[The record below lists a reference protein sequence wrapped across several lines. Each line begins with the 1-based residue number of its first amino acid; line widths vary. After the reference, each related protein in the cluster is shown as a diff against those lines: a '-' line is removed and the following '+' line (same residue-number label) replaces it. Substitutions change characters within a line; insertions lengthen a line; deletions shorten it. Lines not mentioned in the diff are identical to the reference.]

1 MPIKFEIKD
10 QLAKLLATED
20 LVVEHKDVSTASF
33 NVDNRVLI
41 LPNWNKAS
49 NNVYDMLVGHEVG
62 HALYTPNEDISKY
75 SAPQS
80 YINVTEDARI
90 EKLIKRKFPGLSK
103 NFYKGYWEL
112 NEQDFFELEGVE
124 LEELALIDRIN
135 LYYKG
140 NTEVQFSDD
149 EKIFVEK
156 TGKTETFEEAC
167 NIAEEIHSYTRSLES
182 GKGEQEQ
189 ISEAEVDSDTED
201 GNVSG
206 GKGDEG
212 SGDSKNDPADLDT
225 PSYEHEDMT
234 DEELLDEL
242 NSDPVGGQ
250 SYRQVEE
257 GMTDRNFKENIE
269 TLVGQNTGR
278 ESTYLQVPSVKLE
291 SIVVSTE
298 EVWDYFDTKNKE
310 RVANAVEY
318 GYNGRYWDPHF
329 NLKDEYETFKKSA
342 KKEVNYLVKEF
353 ECRKSASA
361 YARSTTA
368 RTGVL
373 DTAKL
378 HTYKFNEDIFKKV
391 NIIPEGKNHGLVFIL
406 DWSGSMQH
414 VIKDTV
420 KQLLNLVWFC
430 RKVNIP
436 FDVYCFTN
444 EWYRNADDDRIPQIP
459 YGELLHQEMV
469 ENELV
474 VENYFNLLNVI
485 SSESSLVD
493 FENHCRNLYC
503 LANDTYN
510 HPRLCLS
517 GTPLDQTLVTLHTL
531 IPDFKKRTN
540 IEKLNVI
547 VLTDG
552 ESQSLSYNRVFS
564 KYNED
569 EEYVGQ
575 SGIHYDCVL
584 RDRKLGRTYIVSDN
598 YGRMTRPLLQ
608 NLSDKFSDVNFIGIR
623 LLNGSEARRFIG
635 HSAGYSYDETD
646 KLMKKWKKEKS
657 IALDNTGY
665 KKYFGMSSSAI
676 ANDGEFE
683 VDEDATKAQIKR
695 AFVKSRGAKK
705 LNKKILSQFMELIA

>member
-1 MPIKFEIKD
+1 MPVKFEIKD

-33 NVDNRVLI
+33 NVDSRILI

-75 SAPQS
+75 NAPQS

-103 NFYKGYWEL
+103 YFYKGYWEL

-124 LEELALIDRIN
+124 LDELALIDRIN

-140 NTEVQFSDD
+140 NTDVEFSDD
-149 EKIFVEK
+149 EKIFLEK

-182 GKGEQEQ
+182 TEGGE
-189 ISEAEVDSDTED
+189 EVSASVE
-201 GNVSG
+201 VESQ
-206 GKGDEG
+206 DEG
-212 SGDSKNDPADLDT
+212 GTESGEGDDEGAGDGRPDLGEDDT
-225 PSYEHEDMT
+225 NYDDMT
-234 DEELLDEL
+234 DEELVDQLD
-242 NSDPVGGQ
+242 NNPVGGDSH
-250 SYRQVEE
+250 SYEE
-257 GMTDRNFKENIE
+257 GITDKSFKENIE
-269 TLVGQNTGR
+269 TLVGQSTGR
-278 ESTYLQVPSVKLE
+278 ESTYLEIPSPNLE
-291 SIVVSTE
+291 SIVVSTK
-298 EVWDYFDTKNKE
+298 EVWGYFDKKNNE
-310 RVANAVEY
+310 RIANALEY
-318 GYNGRYWDPHF
+318 GYNGSYWDPHTTI
-329 NLKDEYETFKKSA
+329 KDEYDSFKKSA

-353 ECRKSASA
+353 ECRKSATA
-361 YARSTTA
+361 YARSTTS

-378 HTYKFNEDIFKKV
+378 HTYKFNEDIFKKINV
-391 NIIPEGKNHGLVFIL
+391 IPEGKNHGLIFIL
-406 DWSGSMQH
+406 DWSGSMHH

-436 FDVYCFTN
+436 FDVYAFTN
-444 EWYRNADDDRIPQIP
+444 EWYRNADDDRIPQVP
-459 YGELLHQEMV
+459 YGELLHQEAV

-474 VENYFNLLNVI
+474 LANYFNLLNVL

-493 FENHCRNLYC
+493 FENHCKNLYC
-503 LANDTYN
+503 LATDSYTY
-510 HPRLCLS
+510 PRLHLS
-517 GTPLDQTLVTLHTL
+517 GTPLDETLVTLHAL
-531 IPDFKKRTN
+531 IPDFKKKN
-540 IEKLNVI
+540 GVEKLNVI

-552 ESQSLSYNRVFS
+552 ESQSMAYNKIYS

-569 EEYVGQ
+569 EEYMSQ
-575 SGIHYDCVL
+575 SGIHYDCIL
-584 RDRKLGRTYIVSDN
+584 RDRKLGRTYIIDDS
-598 YGRMTRPLLQ
+598 YGRMTKPLLT

-623 LLNGSEARRFIG
+623 LLSGSDARRFIG
-635 HSAGYSYDETD
+635 SSIGYSYDETD

-665 KKYFGMSSSAI
+665 KKYLGMSSSAI

-683 VDEDATKAQIKR
+683 VENDATKAQIKR

>member
-1 MPIKFEIKD
+1 MPVKFEIKD

-33 NVDNRVLI
+33 NVDSRVLI

-103 NFYKGYWEL
+103 NFFKGYWEL

-124 LEELALIDRIN
+124 LNELALIDRIN
-135 LYYKG
+135 LYYKN
-140 NTEVQFSDD
+140 NTDVEFSED
-149 EKIFVEK
+149 EKIFLEK
-156 TGKTETFEEAC
+156 TGRTETFEEAC
-167 NIAEEIHSYTRSLES
+167 RIAEEIHSYTRSLES

-189 ISEAEVDSDTED
+189 VSEIEVESEMEED
-201 GNVSG
+201 
-206 GKGDEG
+206 DDI
-212 SGDSKNDPADLDT
+212 SGDQGEGEEGDGRPDMGEDNTQYD
-225 PSYEHEDMT
+225 DMT

-242 NSDPVGGQ
+242 NSNPVGGQ
-250 SYRQVEE
+250 SYKQIEE

-269 TLVGQNTGR
+269 TLVGQSTGR
-278 ESTYLQVPSVKLE
+278 ESTYLQIPSVNLE
-291 SIVVSTE
+291 SIVVSTK

-318 GYNGRYWDPHF
+318 GYNGRYWNPHF

-361 YARSTTA
+361 YARSTTS

-373 DTAKL
+373 DTTKL

-391 NIIPEGKNHGLVFIL
+391 NVIPEGKNHGLVFIL
-406 DWSGSMQH
+406 DWSGSMHH

-430 RKVNIP
+430 KKVNIP

-459 YGELLHQEMV
+459 YGELLHQEVV
-469 ENELV
+469 ENEIV

-485 SSESSLVD
+485 SSESSLVE

-503 LANDTYN
+503 LACDQYT

-517 GTPLDQTLVTLHTL
+517 GTPLDQTLITLHNL
-531 IPDFKKRTN
+531 IPDFKKRTK
-540 IEKLNVI
+540 IEKLNVK

-552 ESQSLSYNRVFS
+552 ESQSVSYNKMYDR
-564 KYNED
+564 YGD
-569 EEYVGQ
+569 EESRMGQ
-575 SGIHYDCVL
+575 SRIHYDCIL
-584 RDRKLGRTYIVSDN
+584 RDRKLGRTYIIDDS
-598 YGRMTRPLLQ
+598 YGRMTKPLLQ
-608 NLSDKFSDVNFIGIR
+608 NLSDKFTDVNFIGIR
-623 LLNGSEARRFIG
+623 LLSGSDARRFIG
-635 HSAGYSYDETD
+635 NSAGYSYDETD

-665 KKYFGMSSSAI
+665 KKYLGMSSSAI

>member
-1 MPIKFEIKD
+1 MPVKFEIKD

-33 NVDNRVLI
+33 NVDSRVLI

-103 NFYKGYWEL
+103 NFFKGYWEL

-124 LEELALIDRIN
+124 LNELALIDRIN
-135 LYYKG
+135 LYYKN
-140 NTEVQFSDD
+140 NTDVEFSED
-149 EKIFVEK
+149 EKIFLEK
-156 TGKTETFEEAC
+156 TGRTETFEEAC
-167 NIAEEIHSYTRSLES
+167 RIAEEIHSYTRSLES

-189 ISEAEVDSDTED
+189 VSEIEVESEMEED
-201 GNVSG
+201 
-206 GKGDEG
+206 DDI
-212 SGDSKNDPADLDT
+212 SGDQGEGEEGDGRPDMGEDNTQYD
-225 PSYEHEDMT
+225 DMT

-242 NSDPVGGQ
+242 NSNPVGGQ
-250 SYRQVEE
+250 SYKQIEE

-269 TLVGQNTGR
+269 TLVGQSTGR
-278 ESTYLQVPSVKLE
+278 ESTYLQIPSVKLE
-291 SIVVSTE
+291 SVIVSTK

-329 NLKDEYETFKKSA
+329 NIKDEYESFKKSA

-361 YARSTTA
+361 YARSTTS

-391 NIIPEGKNHGLVFIL
+391 NVIPEGKNHGLVFIL
-406 DWSGSMQH
+406 DWSGSMHH

-430 RKVNIP
+430 KKVNIP

-459 YGELLHQEMV
+459 YDELLHQEVV

-485 SSESSLVD
+485 SSESSLVE

-503 LANDTYN
+503 LACDQYT

-517 GTPLDQTLVTLHTL
+517 GTPLDQTLITLHNL

-552 ESQSLSYNRVFS
+552 ESQSVSYNKLYDR
-564 KYNED
+564 YDD
-569 EEYVGQ
+569 EESRMGQ
-575 SGIHYDCVL
+575 SGIHYDCIL
-584 RDRKLGRTYIVSDN
+584 RDRKLGRTYIIDDG
-598 YGRMTRPLLQ
+598 YGRMTKPLLQ

-623 LLNGSEARRFIG
+623 LLSSSDARRFIG
-635 HSAGYSYDETD
+635 NSAGYSYDETD

-665 KKYFGMSSSAI
+665 KKYLGMSSSAI

-683 VDEDATKAQIKR
+683 VEEDATKAQIKR

>member
-1 MPIKFEIKD
+1 MPVKFEIKD

-33 NVDNRVLI
+33 NVDSRVLI

-103 NFYKGYWEL
+103 NFFKGYWEL

-124 LEELALIDRIN
+124 LNELALIDRIN
-135 LYYKG
+135 LYYKN
-140 NTEVQFSDD
+140 NTDVEFSED
-149 EKIFVEK
+149 EKIFLEK
-156 TGKTETFEEAC
+156 TGRTETFEEAC
-167 NIAEEIHSYTRSLES
+167 HIAEEIHSYTRSLES

-189 ISEAEVDSDTED
+189 VSEIEVESEMEED
-201 GNVSG
+201 
-206 GKGDEG
+206 DDI
-212 SGDSKNDPADLDT
+212 SGDQGEGEEGDGRPDMGEDNTQYD
-225 PSYEHEDMT
+225 DMT
-234 DEELLDEL
+234 DEELLEQL
-242 NSDPVGGQ
+242 NDNPVGGQ
-250 SYRQVEE
+250 SYKQIEE

-269 TLVGQNTGR
+269 TLVGQSTGR
-278 ESTYLQVPSVKLE
+278 ESTYLQIPSVNLE
-291 SIVVSTE
+291 SIVVSTK

-318 GYNGRYWDPHF
+318 GYNGRYWNPHF

-361 YARSTTA
+361 YARSTTS

-373 DTAKL
+373 DTTKL

-391 NIIPEGKNHGLVFIL
+391 NVIPEGKNHGLVFIL
-406 DWSGSMQH
+406 DWSGSMHH

-430 RKVNIP
+430 KKVNIP

-459 YGELLHQEMV
+459 YDELLHQEVV

-485 SSESSLVD
+485 SSESSLVE
-493 FENHCRNLYC
+493 FENHCMNLYC
-503 LANDTYN
+503 LACDQYT

-517 GTPLDQTLVTLHTL
+517 GTPLDQTLITLHNL
-531 IPDFKKRTN
+531 IPDFKKRTK

-552 ESQSLSYNRVFS
+552 ESQSVSYNKMYDR
-564 KYNED
+564 YGD
-569 EEYVGQ
+569 EESRMGQ
-575 SGIHYDCVL
+575 SRIHYDCIL
-584 RDRKLGRTYIVSDN
+584 RDRKLGRTYIIDDS
-598 YGRMTRPLLQ
+598 YGRMTKPLLQ

-623 LLNGSEARRFIG
+623 LLSGSDARRFIG
-635 HSAGYSYDETD
+635 NSAGYSYDETD

-665 KKYFGMSSSAI
+665 KKYLGMSSSAI

-683 VDEDATKAQIKR
+683 VEEDATKAQIKR

>member
-1 MPIKFEIKD
+1 MPVKFEIKD

-33 NVDNRVLI
+33 NVDSRVLI

-103 NFYKGYWEL
+103 NFFKGYWEL

-124 LEELALIDRIN
+124 LNELALIDRIN
-135 LYYKG
+135 LYYKN
-140 NTEVQFSDD
+140 NTDVEFSED
-149 EKIFVEK
+149 EKIFLEK
-156 TGKTETFEEAC
+156 TGRTETFEEAC
-167 NIAEEIHSYTRSLES
+167 RIAEEIHSYTRSLES

-189 ISEAEVDSDTED
+189 VSEIEVESEMEED
-201 GNVSG
+201 
-206 GKGDEG
+206 DDI
-212 SGDSKNDPADLDT
+212 SGDQGEGEEGDGRPDMGEDNTQYD
-225 PSYEHEDMT
+225 DMT

-242 NSDPVGGQ
+242 NSNPVGGQ
-250 SYRQVEE
+250 SYKQIEE

-269 TLVGQNTGR
+269 TLVGQSTGR
-278 ESTYLQVPSVKLE
+278 ESTYLQIPSVKLE
-291 SIVVSTE
+291 SIVVSTK

-318 GYNGRYWDPHF
+318 GYNGRYWNPHF

-373 DTAKL
+373 DTTKL

-391 NIIPEGKNHGLVFIL
+391 NVIPEGKNHGLVFIL
-406 DWSGSMQH
+406 DWSGSMHH

-430 RKVNIP
+430 KKVNIP

-459 YGELLHQEMV
+459 YDELLHQEVV

-485 SSESSLVD
+485 SSESSLVE
-493 FENHCRNLYC
+493 FENHCMNLYC
-503 LANDTYN
+503 LACDQYT

-517 GTPLDQTLVTLHTL
+517 GTPLDQTLITLHTL

-552 ESQSLSYNRVFS
+552 ESQTISYNKLYDR
-564 KYNED
+564 YDD
-569 EEYVGQ
+569 EESRMGQ
-575 SGIHYDCVL
+575 SGIHYDCIL
-584 RDRKLGRTYIVSDN
+584 RDRKLGRTYIIDDG
-598 YGRMTRPLLQ
+598 YGRMTKPLLQ

-623 LLNGSEARRFIG
+623 LLSSSDARRFIG
-635 HSAGYSYDETD
+635 NSAGYSYDETD

-665 KKYFGMSSSAI
+665 KKYLGMSSSAI

-683 VDEDATKAQIKR
+683 VEEDATKAQIKR

>member
-1 MPIKFEIKD
+1 MPVKFEIKD

-33 NVDNRVLI
+33 NVDSRVLI

-103 NFYKGYWEL
+103 NFFKGYWEL
-112 NEQDFFELEGVE
+112 NAQDFFELEGVE
-124 LEELALIDRIN
+124 LNELALIDRIN
-135 LYYKG
+135 LYYKN
-140 NTEVQFSDD
+140 NTDVEFSED
-149 EKIFVEK
+149 EKIFLEK
-156 TGKTETFEEAC
+156 TGRTETFEEAC
-167 NIAEEIHSYTRSLES
+167 RIAEEIHSYTRSLES

-189 ISEAEVDSDTED
+189 VSEIEVESEMEED
-201 GNVSG
+201 
-206 GKGDEG
+206 DDI
-212 SGDSKNDPADLDT
+212 SGDQGEGEEGDGRPDMGEDNTQYD
-225 PSYEHEDMT
+225 DMT

-242 NSDPVGGQ
+242 NSNPVGGQ
-250 SYRQVEE
+250 SYKQIEE
-257 GMTDRNFKENIE
+257 GMTDSNFKENIE
-269 TLVGQNTGR
+269 TLVGQSTGR
-278 ESTYLQVPSVKLE
+278 ESTYLQIPSVKLE
-291 SIVVSTE
+291 SIVVSTK
-298 EVWDYFDTKNKE
+298 EVWDFFYTKNKE

-329 NLKDEYETFKKSA
+329 DIKDEYESFKKSA

-373 DTAKL
+373 DTTKL

-391 NIIPEGKNHGLVFIL
+391 NVIPEGKNHGLVFIL
-406 DWSGSMQH
+406 DWSGSMHH
-414 VIKDTV
+414 VLKDTV

-459 YGELLHQEMV
+459 YDELLHQEVV

-485 SSESSLVD
+485 SSESSLVE

-503 LANDTYN
+503 LACDQYT

-517 GTPLDQTLVTLHTL
+517 GTPLDQTLITLHNL

-552 ESQSLSYNRVFS
+552 ESQSVSYN
-564 KYNED
+564 
-569 EEYVGQ
+569 
-575 SGIHYDCVL
+575 
-584 RDRKLGRTYIVSDN
+584 
-598 YGRMTRPLLQ
+598 
-608 NLSDKFSDVNFIGIR
+608 
-623 LLNGSEARRFIG
+623 
-635 HSAGYSYDETD
+635 
-646 KLMKKWKKEKS
+646 
-657 IALDNTGY
+657 
-665 KKYFGMSSSAI
+665 
-676 ANDGEFE
+676 
-683 VDEDATKAQIKR
+683 
-695 AFVKSRGAKK
+695 
-705 LNKKILSQFMELIA
+705 

>member
-1 MPIKFEIKD
+1 MPVKFEIKD

-33 NVDNRVLI
+33 NVDSRVLI

-103 NFYKGYWEL
+103 NFFKGYWEL

-124 LEELALIDRIN
+124 LNELALIDRIN
-135 LYYKG
+135 LYYKN
-140 NTEVQFSDD
+140 NTDVEFSED
-149 EKIFVEK
+149 EKIFLEK
-156 TGKTETFEEAC
+156 TGRTETFEEAC
-167 NIAEEIHSYTRSLES
+167 RIAEEIHSYTRSLES

-189 ISEAEVDSDTED
+189 VSEIEVESEMEED
-201 GNVSG
+201 
-206 GKGDEG
+206 DDI
-212 SGDSKNDPADLDT
+212 SGDQGEGEEGDGRPDMGEDNTQYD
-225 PSYEHEDMT
+225 DMT

-250 SYRQVEE
+250 SYKQIEE

-269 TLVGQNTGR
+269 TLVGQSTGR
-278 ESTYLQVPSVKLE
+278 ESTYLQIPSVKLE
-291 SIVVSTE
+291 SIVVSTK

-329 NLKDEYETFKKSA
+329 DIKDEYESFKKSA

-391 NIIPEGKNHGLVFIL
+391 NVIPEGKNHGLVFIL
-406 DWSGSMQH
+406 DWSGSMHH

-430 RKVNIP
+430 KKVNIP

-459 YGELLHQEMV
+459 YDELLHQEVV

-485 SSESSLVD
+485 SSESSLVE

-503 LANDTYN
+503 LACDQYT

-517 GTPLDQTLVTLHTL
+517 GTPLDQTLITLHNL

-552 ESQSLSYNRVFS
+552 ESQSVSYNKMYDR
-564 KYNED
+564 YGD
-569 EEYVGQ
+569 EESRMGQ
-575 SGIHYDCVL
+575 SRIHYDCIL
-584 RDRKLGRTYIVSDN
+584 RDRKLGRTYIIDDS
-598 YGRMTRPLLQ
+598 YGRMTKPLLQ

-623 LLNGSEARRFIG
+623 LLSSSDARRFIG
-635 HSAGYSYDETD
+635 NSAGYSYDETD

-665 KKYFGMSSSAI
+665 KKYLGMSSSAI

-683 VDEDATKAQIKR
+683 VEEDATKAQIKR

>member
-1 MPIKFEIKD
+1 MPVKFEIKD

-33 NVDNRVLI
+33 NVDSRVLI

-103 NFYKGYWEL
+103 NFFKGYWEL

-124 LEELALIDRIN
+124 LNELALIDRIN
-135 LYYKG
+135 LYYKN
-140 NTEVQFSDD
+140 NTDVEFSED
-149 EKIFVEK
+149 EKIFLEK
-156 TGKTETFEEAC
+156 TGRTETFEEAC
-167 NIAEEIHSYTRSLES
+167 HIAEEIHSYTRSLES

-189 ISEAEVDSDTED
+189 VSEIEVESEMEED
-201 GNVSG
+201 
-206 GKGDEG
+206 DDI
-212 SGDSKNDPADLDT
+212 SGDQGEGEEGDGRPDMGEDNTQYD
-225 PSYEHEDMT
+225 DMT

-242 NSDPVGGQ
+242 NSNPVGGQ
-250 SYRQVEE
+250 SYKQIEE

-269 TLVGQNTGR
+269 TLVGQSTGR
-278 ESTYLQVPSVKLE
+278 ESTYLQIPSVKLE
-291 SIVVSTE
+291 SIVVSTK

-391 NIIPEGKNHGLVFIL
+391 NVIPEGKNHGLVFIL
-406 DWSGSMQH
+406 DWSGSMHH

-430 RKVNIP
+430 KKVNIP

-459 YGELLHQEMV
+459 YDELLHQEVV

-485 SSESSLVD
+485 SSESSLVE

-503 LANDTYN
+503 LACDQYT

-517 GTPLDQTLVTLHTL
+517 GTPLDQTLITLHNL

-552 ESQSLSYNRVFS
+552 ESQSVSYNKMYDR
-564 KYNED
+564 YGD
-569 EEYVGQ
+569 EESRMGQ
-575 SGIHYDCVL
+575 SRIHYDCIL
-584 RDRKLGRTYIVSDN
+584 RDRKLGRTYIIDDS
-598 YGRMTRPLLQ
+598 YGRMTKPLLQ

-623 LLNGSEARRFIG
+623 LLSSSDARRFIG
-635 HSAGYSYDETD
+635 NSAGYSYDETD

-665 KKYFGMSSSAI
+665 KKYLGMSSSAI

-683 VDEDATKAQIKR
+683 VEEDATKAQIKR

>member
-1 MPIKFEIKD
+1 MPVKFEIKD

-33 NVDNRVLI
+33 NVDSRVLI

-103 NFYKGYWEL
+103 NFFKGYWEL

-124 LEELALIDRIN
+124 LNELALIDRIN
-135 LYYKG
+135 LYYKN
-140 NTEVQFSDD
+140 NTDVEFSED
-149 EKIFVEK
+149 EKIFLEK
-156 TGKTETFEEAC
+156 TGRTETFEEAC
-167 NIAEEIHSYTRSLES
+167 RIAEEIHSYTRSLES

-189 ISEAEVDSDTED
+189 VSEIEVESEMEED
-201 GNVSG
+201 
-206 GKGDEG
+206 DDI
-212 SGDSKNDPADLDT
+212 SGDQGEGEEGDGRPDMGEDNTQYD
-225 PSYEHEDMT
+225 DMT

-242 NSDPVGGQ
+242 NSNPVGGQ
-250 SYRQVEE
+250 SYKQIEE

-269 TLVGQNTGR
+269 TLVGQSTGR
-278 ESTYLQVPSVKLE
+278 ESTYLQIPSVKLE
-291 SIVVSTE
+291 SIVVSTK

-329 NLKDEYETFKKSA
+329 DIKDEYESFKKSA

-391 NIIPEGKNHGLVFIL
+391 NVIPEGKNHGLVFIL
-406 DWSGSMQH
+406 DWSGSMHH

-430 RKVNIP
+430 KKVNIP

-459 YGELLHQEMV
+459 YDELLHQEVV

-485 SSESSLVD
+485 SSESSLVE

-503 LANDTYN
+503 LACDQYT

-517 GTPLDQTLVTLHTL
+517 GTPLDQTLITLHNL

-552 ESQSLSYNRVFS
+552 ESQSVSYNKMYDR
-564 KYNED
+564 YGD
-569 EEYVGQ
+569 EESRMGQ
-575 SGIHYDCVL
+575 SRIHYDCIL
-584 RDRKLGRTYIVSDN
+584 RDRKLGRTYIIDDS
-598 YGRMTRPLLQ
+598 YGRMTKPLLQ

-623 LLNGSEARRFIG
+623 LLSSSDARRFIG
-635 HSAGYSYDETD
+635 NSAGYSYDETD

-665 KKYFGMSSSAI
+665 KKYLGMSSSAI

-683 VDEDATKAQIKR
+683 VEEDATKAQIKR

>member
-1 MPIKFEIKD
+1 MPVKFEIKD

-33 NVDNRVLI
+33 NVDSRVLI

-103 NFYKGYWEL
+103 NFFKGYWEL

-124 LEELALIDRIN
+124 LNELALIDRIN
-135 LYYKG
+135 LYYKN
-140 NTEVQFSDD
+140 NTDVEFSED
-149 EKIFVEK
+149 EKIFLEK
-156 TGKTETFEEAC
+156 TGRTETFEEAC
-167 NIAEEIHSYTRSLES
+167 RIAEEIHSYTRSLES

-189 ISEAEVDSDTED
+189 VSEIEVESEMEED
-201 GNVSG
+201 
-206 GKGDEG
+206 DDI
-212 SGDSKNDPADLDT
+212 SGDQGEGEEGDGRPDMGEDNTEYD
-225 PSYEHEDMT
+225 DMT

-250 SYRQVEE
+250 SYKQIEE

-269 TLVGQNTGR
+269 TLVGQSTGR
-278 ESTYLQVPSVKLE
+278 ESTYLQIPSVKLE
-291 SIVVSTE
+291 SIVVSTK

-391 NIIPEGKNHGLVFIL
+391 NVIPEGKNHGLVFIL
-406 DWSGSMQH
+406 DWSGSMHH

-430 RKVNIP
+430 KKVNIP

-459 YGELLHQEMV
+459 YDELLHQEVV

-485 SSESSLVD
+485 SSESSLVE
-493 FENHCRNLYC
+493 FENHCMNLYC
-503 LANDTYN
+503 LACDQYT

-517 GTPLDQTLVTLHTL
+517 GTPLDQTLITLHTL

-552 ESQSLSYNRVFS
+552 ESQTISYNKLYDR
-564 KYNED
+564 YDD
-569 EEYVGQ
+569 EESRMGQ
-575 SGIHYDCVL
+575 SGIHYDCIL
-584 RDRKLGRTYIVSDN
+584 RDRKLGRTYIIDDG
-598 YGRMTRPLLQ
+598 YGRMTKPLLQ

-623 LLNGSEARRFIG
+623 LLSSSDARRFIG
-635 HSAGYSYDETD
+635 NSAGYSYDETD

-665 KKYFGMSSSAI
+665 KKYLGMSSSAI

-683 VDEDATKAQIKR
+683 VEEDATKAQIKR

>member
-1 MPIKFEIKD
+1 MPVKFEIKD

-33 NVDNRVLI
+33 NVDSRVLI

-103 NFYKGYWEL
+103 NFFKGYWEL

-124 LEELALIDRIN
+124 LNELALIDRIN

-140 NTEVQFSDD
+140 NTDVEFSED
-149 EKIFVEK
+149 EKIFLEK
-156 TGKTETFEEAC
+156 TGRTETFEEAC
-167 NIAEEIHSYTRSLES
+167 RIAEEIHSYTRSLES

-189 ISEAEVDSDTED
+189 VSEIEVESEMEED
-201 GNVSG
+201 
-206 GKGDEG
+206 DDI
-212 SGDSKNDPADLDT
+212 SGDQGEGEEGDGRPDMGEDNTQYD
-225 PSYEHEDMT
+225 DMT

-242 NSDPVGGQ
+242 NSNPVGGQ
-250 SYRQVEE
+250 SYKQIEE

-269 TLVGQNTGR
+269 TLVGQSTGR
-278 ESTYLQVPSVKLE
+278 ESTYLQIPSVNLE
-291 SIVVSTE
+291 SIVVSTK

-329 NLKDEYETFKKSA
+329 NIKDEYDSFKKSA

-361 YARSTTA
+361 YARSTTS

-373 DTAKL
+373 DTTKL

-391 NIIPEGKNHGLVFIL
+391 NVIPEGKNHGLVFIL
-406 DWSGSMQH
+406 DWSGSMHH

-430 RKVNIP
+430 KKVNIP

-459 YGELLHQEMV
+459 YGELLHQEVV
-469 ENELV
+469 ENEIV

-485 SSESSLVD
+485 SSESSLVE

-503 LANDTYN
+503 LACDQYT

-517 GTPLDQTLVTLHTL
+517 GTPLDQTLITLHNL

-552 ESQSLSYNRVFS
+552 ESQTISYNKLYDR
-564 KYNED
+564 YDD
-569 EEYVGQ
+569 EESRMGQ
-575 SGIHYDCVL
+575 SGIHYDCIL
-584 RDRKLGRTYIVSDN
+584 RDRKLGRTYIIDDG
-598 YGRMTRPLLQ
+598 YGRMTKPLLQ

-623 LLNGSEARRFIG
+623 LLSSSDARRFIG
-635 HSAGYSYDETD
+635 NSAGYSYDETD

-665 KKYFGMSSSAI
+665 KKYLGMSSSAI

>member
-1 MPIKFEIKD
+1 MPVKFEIKD

-33 NVDNRVLI
+33 NVDSRVLI

-103 NFYKGYWEL
+103 NFFKGYWEL

-124 LEELALIDRIN
+124 LNELALIDRIN
-135 LYYKG
+135 LYYKN
-140 NTEVQFSDD
+140 NTDVEFSED
-149 EKIFVEK
+149 EKIFLEK
-156 TGKTETFEEAC
+156 TGRTETFEEAC
-167 NIAEEIHSYTRSLES
+167 HIAEEIHSYTRSLES

-189 ISEAEVDSDTED
+189 VSEIEVESEMEED
-201 GNVSG
+201 
-206 GKGDEG
+206 DDI
-212 SGDSKNDPADLDT
+212 SGDQGEGEEGDGRPDMGEDNTQYD
-225 PSYEHEDMT
+225 DMT

-242 NSDPVGGQ
+242 NSNPVGGQ
-250 SYRQVEE
+250 SYKQIEE

-269 TLVGQNTGR
+269 TLVGQSTGR
-278 ESTYLQVPSVKLE
+278 ESTYLQIPSVKLE
-291 SIVVSTE
+291 SIVVSTK

-329 NLKDEYETFKKSA
+329 DIKDEYESFKKSA

-391 NIIPEGKNHGLVFIL
+391 NVIPEGKNHGLVFIL
-406 DWSGSMQH
+406 DWSGSMHH
-414 VIKDTV
+414 VLKDTV

-459 YGELLHQEMV
+459 YGELLHQEVV
-469 ENELV
+469 ENEIV

-485 SSESSLVD
+485 SSESSLVE

-503 LANDTYN
+503 LACDQYT

-517 GTPLDQTLVTLHTL
+517 GTPLDQTLITLHNL
-531 IPDFKKRTN
+531 IPDFKKRTK

-552 ESQSLSYNRVFS
+552 ESQSVSYNKMYDR
-564 KYNED
+564 YGD
-569 EEYVGQ
+569 EESRMGQ
-575 SGIHYDCVL
+575 SRIHYDCIL
-584 RDRKLGRTYIVSDN
+584 RDRKLGRTYIIDDS
-598 YGRMTRPLLQ
+598 YGRMTKPLLQ

-623 LLNGSEARRFIG
+623 LLSSSDARRFIG
-635 HSAGYSYDETD
+635 NSAGYSYDETD

-665 KKYFGMSSSAI
+665 KKYLGMSSSAI

-683 VDEDATKAQIKR
+683 VEEDATKAQIKR

>member
-1 MPIKFEIKD
+1 MPVKFEIKD

-33 NVDNRVLI
+33 NVDSRVLI

-103 NFYKGYWEL
+103 NFFKGYWEL

-124 LEELALIDRIN
+124 LNELALIDRIN

-140 NTEVQFSDD
+140 NTDVEFSED
-149 EKIFVEK
+149 EKIFLEK
-156 TGKTETFEEAC
+156 TGRTETFEEAC
-167 NIAEEIHSYTRSLES
+167 HIAEEIHSYTRSLES

-189 ISEAEVDSDTED
+189 VSEIEVESEMEED
-201 GNVSG
+201 
-206 GKGDEG
+206 DDI
-212 SGDSKNDPADLDT
+212 SGDQGEGEEGDGRPDMGEDNTQYD
-225 PSYEHEDMT
+225 DMT

-242 NSDPVGGQ
+242 NSNPVGGQ
-250 SYRQVEE
+250 SYKQIEE

-269 TLVGQNTGR
+269 TLVGQSTGR
-278 ESTYLQVPSVKLE
+278 ESTYLQIPSVKLE
-291 SIVVSTE
+291 SIVVSTK

-329 NLKDEYETFKKSA
+329 DIKDEYESFKKSA

-391 NIIPEGKNHGLVFIL
+391 NVIPEGKNHGLVFIL
-406 DWSGSMQH
+406 DWSGSMHH
-414 VIKDTV
+414 VLKDTV

-459 YGELLHQEMV
+459 YDELLHQEVV

-485 SSESSLVD
+485 SSESSLTE
-493 FENHCRNLYC
+493 FENHCMNLYC
-503 LANDTYN
+503 LACDQYT

-517 GTPLDQTLVTLHTL
+517 GTPLDQTLITLHNL

-552 ESQSLSYNRVFS
+552 ESQTMSYNKLYDR
-564 KYNED
+564 YDD
-569 EEYVGQ
+569 EESRMGQ
-575 SGIHYDCVL
+575 SGIHYDCIL
-584 RDRKLGRTYIVSDN
+584 RDRKLGRTYIIDDG
-598 YGRMTRPLLQ
+598 YGRMTKPLLQ

-623 LLNGSEARRFIG
+623 LLSGSDARRFIG
-635 HSAGYSYDETD
+635 NSAGYSYDETD

-665 KKYFGMSSSAI
+665 KKYLGMSSSAI

-683 VDEDATKAQIKR
+683 VEEDATKAQIKR

>member
-1 MPIKFEIKD
+1 MPVKFEIKD

-33 NVDNRVLI
+33 NVDSRVLI

-103 NFYKGYWEL
+103 NFFKGYWEL

-140 NTEVQFSDD
+140 NTDVEFSED
-149 EKIFVEK
+149 EKIFLEK
-156 TGKTETFEEAC
+156 TGRTETFEEAC
-167 NIAEEIHSYTRSLES
+167 HIAEEIHSYTRSLES

-189 ISEAEVDSDTED
+189 VSEIEVESEMEED
-201 GNVSG
+201 DNI
-206 GKGDEG
+206 
-212 SGDSKNDPADLDT
+212 SGDQGEGEEGDGRPDMGEDNTQYD
-225 PSYEHEDMT
+225 DMT

-250 SYRQVEE
+250 SYKQIEE

-269 TLVGQNTGR
+269 TLVGQSTGR
-278 ESTYLQVPSVKLE
+278 ESTYLQIPSVKLE
-291 SIVVSTE
+291 SVIVSTK

-406 DWSGSMQH
+406 D
-414 VIKDTV
+414 
-420 KQLLNLVWFC
+420 
-430 RKVNIP
+430 
-436 FDVYCFTN
+436 
-444 EWYRNADDDRIPQIP
+444 
-459 YGELLHQEMV
+459 
-469 ENELV
+469 
-474 VENYFNLLNVI
+474 
-485 SSESSLVD
+485 
-493 FENHCRNLYC
+493 
-503 LANDTYN
+503 
-510 HPRLCLS
+510 
-517 GTPLDQTLVTLHTL
+517 
-531 IPDFKKRTN
+531 
-540 IEKLNVI
+540 
-547 VLTDG
+547 
-552 ESQSLSYNRVFS
+552 
-564 KYNED
+564 
-569 EEYVGQ
+569 
-575 SGIHYDCVL
+575 
-584 RDRKLGRTYIVSDN
+584 
-598 YGRMTRPLLQ
+598 
-608 NLSDKFSDVNFIGIR
+608 
-623 LLNGSEARRFIG
+623 
-635 HSAGYSYDETD
+635 
-646 KLMKKWKKEKS
+646 
-657 IALDNTGY
+657 
-665 KKYFGMSSSAI
+665 
-676 ANDGEFE
+676 
-683 VDEDATKAQIKR
+683 
-695 AFVKSRGAKK
+695 
-705 LNKKILSQFMELIA
+705 

>member
-1 MPIKFEIKD
+1 MPVKFEIKD

-33 NVDNRVLI
+33 NVDSRVLI

-103 NFYKGYWEL
+103 NFFKGYWEL

-124 LEELALIDRIN
+124 LNELALIDRIN
-135 LYYKG
+135 LYYKN
-140 NTEVQFSDD
+140 NTDVEFSED
-149 EKIFVEK
+149 EKIFLEK
-156 TGKTETFEEAC
+156 TGRTETFEEAC
-167 NIAEEIHSYTRSLES
+167 RIAEEIHSYTRSLES

-189 ISEAEVDSDTED
+189 VSEIEVESEMEED
-201 GNVSG
+201 
-206 GKGDEG
+206 DDI
-212 SGDSKNDPADLDT
+212 SGDQGEGEEGDGRPDMGEDNTQYD
-225 PSYEHEDMT
+225 DMT

-242 NSDPVGGQ
+242 NSNPVGGQ
-250 SYRQVEE
+250 SYKQIEE

-269 TLVGQNTGR
+269 TLVGQSTGR
-278 ESTYLQVPSVKLE
+278 ESTYLQIPSVKLE
-291 SIVVSTE
+291 SIVVSTK

-361 YARSTTA
+361 YARSTTS

-373 DTAKL
+373 DTTKL

-391 NIIPEGKNHGLVFIL
+391 NVIPEGKNHGLVFIL
-406 DWSGSMQH
+406 DWSGSMHH

-430 RKVNIP
+430 KKVNIP

-459 YGELLHQEMV
+459 YDELLHQEVV

-485 SSESSLVD
+485 SSESSLVE

-503 LANDTYN
+503 LACDQYT

-517 GTPLDQTLVTLHTL
+517 GTPLDQTLITLHNL

-552 ESQSLSYNRVFS
+552 ESQTISYNKLYDR
-564 KYNED
+564 YDD
-569 EEYVGQ
+569 EESRMGQ
-575 SGIHYDCVL
+575 SGIHYDCIL
-584 RDRKLGRTYIVSDN
+584 RDRKLGRTYIIDDG
-598 YGRMTRPLLQ
+598 YGRMTKPLLQ

-623 LLNGSEARRFIG
+623 LLSSSDARRFIG
-635 HSAGYSYDETD
+635 NSAGYSYDETD

-665 KKYFGMSSSAI
+665 KKYLGMSSSAI

-683 VDEDATKAQIKR
+683 VEEDATKAQIKR

>member
-1 MPIKFEIKD
+1 MPVKFEIKD

-33 NVDNRVLI
+33 NVDSRVLI

-103 NFYKGYWEL
+103 NFFKGYWEL

-124 LEELALIDRIN
+124 LNELALIDRIN
-135 LYYKG
+135 LYYKN
-140 NTEVQFSDD
+140 NTDVEFSED
-149 EKIFVEK
+149 EKIFLEK
-156 TGKTETFEEAC
+156 TGRTETFEEAC
-167 NIAEEIHSYTRSLES
+167 HIAEEIHSYTRSLES

-189 ISEAEVDSDTED
+189 VSEIEVESEMEED
-201 GNVSG
+201 
-206 GKGDEG
+206 DDI
-212 SGDSKNDPADLDT
+212 SGDQGEGEEGDGRPDMGEDNTQYD
-225 PSYEHEDMT
+225 DMT
-234 DEELLDEL
+234 DEELLEQL
-242 NSDPVGGQ
+242 NDNPVGGQ
-250 SYRQVEE
+250 SYKQIEE

-269 TLVGQNTGR
+269 TLVGQSTGR
-278 ESTYLQVPSVKLE
+278 ESTYLQIPSVNLE
-291 SIVVSTE
+291 SIVVSTK

-318 GYNGRYWDPHF
+318 GYNGRYWNPHF

-361 YARSTTA
+361 YARSTTS

-373 DTAKL
+373 DTTKL

-391 NIIPEGKNHGLVFIL
+391 NVIPEGKNHGLVFIL
-406 DWSGSMQH
+406 DWSGSMHH

-430 RKVNIP
+430 KKVNIP

-459 YGELLHQEMV
+459 YDELLHQEVV

-485 SSESSLVD
+485 SSESSLVE

-503 LANDTYN
+503 LACDQYT

-517 GTPLDQTLVTLHTL
+517 GTPLDQTLITLHNL
-531 IPDFKKRTN
+531 IPDFKKRTK

-552 ESQSLSYNRVFS
+552 ESQSVSYNKMYDR
-564 KYNED
+564 YGD
-569 EEYVGQ
+569 EESRMGQ
-575 SGIHYDCVL
+575 SRIHYDCIL
-584 RDRKLGRTYIVSDN
+584 RDRKLGRTYIIDDS
-598 YGRMTRPLLQ
+598 YGRMTKPLLQ

-623 LLNGSEARRFIG
+623 LLSGSDARRFIG
-635 HSAGYSYDETD
+635 NSAGYSYDETD

-665 KKYFGMSSSAI
+665 KKYLGMSSSAI

-683 VDEDATKAQIKR
+683 VEEDATKAQIKR

>member
-1 MPIKFEIKD
+1 MPVKFEIKD

-33 NVDNRVLI
+33 NVDSRVLI

-103 NFYKGYWEL
+103 NFFKGYWEL

-124 LEELALIDRIN
+124 LNELALIDRIN
-135 LYYKG
+135 LYYKN
-140 NTEVQFSDD
+140 NTDVEFSED
-149 EKIFVEK
+149 EKIFLEK
-156 TGKTETFEEAC
+156 TGRTETFEEAC
-167 NIAEEIHSYTRSLES
+167 RIAEEIHSYTRSLES

-189 ISEAEVDSDTED
+189 VSEIEVESEMEED
-201 GNVSG
+201 
-206 GKGDEG
+206 DDI
-212 SGDSKNDPADLDT
+212 SGDQGEGEEGDGRPDMGEDNTQYD
-225 PSYEHEDMT
+225 DMT

-242 NSDPVGGQ
+242 NSNPVGGQ
-250 SYRQVEE
+250 SYKQIEE

-269 TLVGQNTGR
+269 TLVGQSTGR
-278 ESTYLQVPSVKLE
+278 ESTYLQIPSVNLE
-291 SIVVSTE
+291 SIVVSTK

-318 GYNGRYWDPHF
+318 GYNGRYWNPHF

-391 NIIPEGKNHGLVFIL
+391 NVIPEGKNHGLVFIL
-406 DWSGSMQH
+406 DWSGSMHH

-430 RKVNIP
+430 KKVNIP

-459 YGELLHQEMV
+459 YGELLHQEVV
-469 ENELV
+469 ENEIV

-485 SSESSLVD
+485 SSESSLVE
-493 FENHCRNLYC
+493 FENHCMNLYC
-503 LANDTYN
+503 LACDQYT

-517 GTPLDQTLVTLHTL
+517 GTPLDQTLITLHTL

-552 ESQSLSYNRVFS
+552 ESQTISYNKLYDR
-564 KYNED
+564 YDD
-569 EEYVGQ
+569 EESRMGQ
-575 SGIHYDCVL
+575 SGIHYDCIL
-584 RDRKLGRTYIVSDN
+584 RDRKLGRTYIIDDG
-598 YGRMTRPLLQ
+598 YGRMTKPLLQ

-623 LLNGSEARRFIG
+623 LLSSSDARRFIG
-635 HSAGYSYDETD
+635 NSAGYSYDETD

-665 KKYFGMSSSAI
+665 KKYLGMSSSAI

-683 VDEDATKAQIKR
+683 VEEDATKAQIKR

>member
-1 MPIKFEIKD
+1 MPVKFEIKD

-33 NVDNRVLI
+33 NVDSRVLI

-103 NFYKGYWEL
+103 NFFKGYWEL

-124 LEELALIDRIN
+124 LNELALIDRIN
-135 LYYKG
+135 LYYKN
-140 NTEVQFSDD
+140 NTDVEFSED
-149 EKIFVEK
+149 EKIFLEK
-156 TGKTETFEEAC
+156 TGRTETFEEAC
-167 NIAEEIHSYTRSLES
+167 RIAEEIHSYTRSLES

-189 ISEAEVDSDTED
+189 VSEIEVESEMEED
-201 GNVSG
+201 DNI
-206 GKGDEG
+206 
-212 SGDSKNDPADLDT
+212 SGDQGEGEEGDGRPDMGEDNTQYD
-225 PSYEHEDMT
+225 DMT

-242 NSDPVGGQ
+242 NSNPVGGQ
-250 SYRQVEE
+250 SYKQIEE

-269 TLVGQNTGR
+269 TLVGQSTGR
-278 ESTYLQVPSVKLE
+278 ESTYLQIPSVKLE
-291 SIVVSTE
+291 SIVVSTK

-329 NLKDEYETFKKSA
+329 DIKDEYESFKKSA

-391 NIIPEGKNHGLVFIL
+391 NVIPEGKNHGLVFIL
-406 DWSGSMQH
+406 DWSGSMHH

-430 RKVNIP
+430 KKVNIP

-459 YGELLHQEMV
+459 YDELLHQEVV

-485 SSESSLVD
+485 SSESSLVE

-503 LANDTYN
+503 LACDQYT

-517 GTPLDQTLVTLHTL
+517 GTPLDQTLITLHNL
-531 IPDFKKRTN
+531 IPDFKKRTK

-552 ESQSLSYNRVFS
+552 ESQSVSYNKMYDR
-564 KYNED
+564 YGD
-569 EEYVGQ
+569 EESRMGQ
-575 SGIHYDCVL
+575 SRIHYDCIL
-584 RDRKLGRTYIVSDN
+584 RDRKLGRTYIIDDS
-598 YGRMTRPLLQ
+598 YGRMTKPLLQ

-623 LLNGSEARRFIG
+623 LLSSSDARRFIG
-635 HSAGYSYDETD
+635 NSAGYSYDETD

-665 KKYFGMSSSAI
+665 KKYLGMSSSAI

-683 VDEDATKAQIKR
+683 VEEDATKAQIKR

>member
-1 MPIKFEIKD
+1 MPVKFEIKA

-33 NVDNRVLI
+33 NVDSRVLI

-103 NFYKGYWEL
+103 NFFKGYWEL

-124 LEELALIDRIN
+124 LNELALIDRIN
-135 LYYKG
+135 LYYKN
-140 NTEVQFSDD
+140 NTDVEFSED
-149 EKIFVEK
+149 EKIFLEK
-156 TGKTETFEEAC
+156 TGRTETFEEAC
-167 NIAEEIHSYTRSLES
+167 RIAEEIHSYTRSLES

-189 ISEAEVDSDTED
+189 VSEIEVESEMEED
-201 GNVSG
+201 
-206 GKGDEG
+206 DDI
-212 SGDSKNDPADLDT
+212 SGDQGEGEEGDGRPDMGEDNTQYD
-225 PSYEHEDMT
+225 DMT

-242 NSDPVGGQ
+242 NSNPVGGQ
-250 SYRQVEE
+250 SYKQIEE

-269 TLVGQNTGR
+269 TLVGQSTGR
-278 ESTYLQVPSVKLE
+278 ESTYLQIPSVKLE
-291 SIVVSTE
+291 SIVVSTK

-329 NLKDEYETFKKSA
+329 DIKDEYESFKKSA

-391 NIIPEGKNHGLVFIL
+391 NVIPEGKNHGLVFIL
-406 DWSGSMQH
+406 DWSGSMHH
-414 VIKDTV
+414 VLKDTV

-459 YGELLHQEMV
+459 YDELLHQEVV

-485 SSESSLVD
+485 SSESSLVE

-503 LANDTYN
+503 LACDQYT

-517 GTPLDQTLVTLHTL
+517 GTPLDQTLITLHNL
-531 IPDFKKRTN
+531 IPDFKKRTK

-552 ESQSLSYNRVFS
+552 ESQSVSYNKMYDR
-564 KYNED
+564 YGD
-569 EEYVGQ
+569 EESRMGQ
-575 SGIHYDCVL
+575 SRIHYDCIL
-584 RDRKLGRTYIVSDN
+584 RDRKLGRTYIIDDS
-598 YGRMTRPLLQ
+598 YGRMTKPLLQ

-623 LLNGSEARRFIG
+623 LLSSSDARRFIG
-635 HSAGYSYDETD
+635 NSAGYSYDETD

-665 KKYFGMSSSAI
+665 KKYLGMSSSAI

-683 VDEDATKAQIKR
+683 VEEDATKAQIKR

>member
-1 MPIKFEIKD
+1 MPVKFEIKD

-33 NVDNRVLI
+33 NVDSRVLI

-103 NFYKGYWEL
+103 NFFKGYWEL

-124 LEELALIDRIN
+124 LNELALIDRIN
-135 LYYKG
+135 LYYKN
-140 NTEVQFSDD
+140 NTDVEFSED
-149 EKIFVEK
+149 EKIFLEK
-156 TGKTETFEEAC
+156 TGRTETFEEAC
-167 NIAEEIHSYTRSLES
+167 HIAEEIHSYTRSLES

-189 ISEAEVDSDTED
+189 VSEIEVESEMEED
-201 GNVSG
+201 
-206 GKGDEG
+206 DDI
-212 SGDSKNDPADLDT
+212 SGDQGEGEEGDGRPDMGEDNTQYD
-225 PSYEHEDMT
+225 DMT

-250 SYRQVEE
+250 SYKQIEE

-269 TLVGQNTGR
+269 TLVGQSTGR
-278 ESTYLQVPSVKLE
+278 ESTYLQIPSVKLE
-291 SIVVSTE
+291 SIVVSTK

-329 NLKDEYETFKKSA
+329 DIKDEYESFKKSA

-391 NIIPEGKNHGLVFIL
+391 NVIPEGKNHGLVFIL
-406 DWSGSMQH
+406 DWSGSMHH
-414 VIKDTV
+414 VLKDTV

-430 RKVNIP
+430 KKVNIP

-459 YGELLHQEMV
+459 YDELLHQEVV

-485 SSESSLVD
+485 SSESSLVE

-503 LANDTYN
+503 LACDQYT

-517 GTPLDQTLVTLHTL
+517 GTPLDQTLITLHNL
-531 IPDFKKRTN
+531 IPDFKKRTK

-552 ESQSLSYNRVFS
+552 ESQSVSYNKMYDR
-564 KYNED
+564 YGD
-569 EEYVGQ
+569 EESRMGQ
-575 SGIHYDCVL
+575 SRIHYDCIL
-584 RDRKLGRTYIVSDN
+584 RDRKLGRTYIIDDS
-598 YGRMTRPLLQ
+598 YGRMTKPLLQ

-623 LLNGSEARRFIG
+623 LLSSSDARRFIG
-635 HSAGYSYDETD
+635 NSAGYSYDETD

-665 KKYFGMSSSAI
+665 KKYLGMSSSAI

-683 VDEDATKAQIKR
+683 VEEDATKAQIKR

>member
-1 MPIKFEIKD
+1 MPVKFEIKD

-33 NVDNRVLI
+33 NVDSRVLI

-103 NFYKGYWEL
+103 NFFKGYWEL

-124 LEELALIDRIN
+124 LNELALIDRIN
-135 LYYKG
+135 LYYKN
-140 NTEVQFSDD
+140 NTDVEFSED
-149 EKIFVEK
+149 EKIFLEK
-156 TGKTETFEEAC
+156 TGRTETFEEAC
-167 NIAEEIHSYTRSLES
+167 RIAEEIHSYTRSLES

-189 ISEAEVDSDTED
+189 VSEIEVESEMEED
-201 GNVSG
+201 
-206 GKGDEG
+206 DDI
-212 SGDSKNDPADLDT
+212 SGDQGEGEEGDGRPDMGEDNTQYD
-225 PSYEHEDMT
+225 DMT

-242 NSDPVGGQ
+242 NSNPVGGQ
-250 SYRQVEE
+250 SYKQIEE

-269 TLVGQNTGR
+269 TLVGQSTGR
-278 ESTYLQVPSVKLE
+278 ESTYLQIPSVNLE
-291 SIVVSTE
+291 SIVVSTK

-318 GYNGRYWDPHF
+318 GYNGRYWNPHF

-361 YARSTTA
+361 YARSTTS

-373 DTAKL
+373 DTTKL

-391 NIIPEGKNHGLVFIL
+391 NVIPEGKNHGLVFIL
-406 DWSGSMQH
+406 DWSGSMHH

-430 RKVNIP
+430 KKVNIP

-459 YGELLHQEMV
+459 YGELLHQEVV
-469 ENELV
+469 ENEIV

-485 SSESSLVD
+485 SSESSLVE
-493 FENHCRNLYC
+493 FENHCMNLYC
-503 LANDTYN
+503 LACDQYT

-517 GTPLDQTLVTLHTL
+517 GTPLDQTLITLHTL

-552 ESQSLSYNRVFS
+552 ESQTISYNKLYDR
-564 KYNED
+564 YDD
-569 EEYVGQ
+569 EESRMGQ
-575 SGIHYDCVL
+575 SGIHYDCIL
-584 RDRKLGRTYIVSDN
+584 RDRKLGRTYIIDDG
-598 YGRMTRPLLQ
+598 YGRMTKPLLQ

-623 LLNGSEARRFIG
+623 LLSSSDARRFIG
-635 HSAGYSYDETD
+635 NSAGYSYDETD

-665 KKYFGMSSSAI
+665 KKYLGMSSSAI

-683 VDEDATKAQIKR
+683 VDEDATKAQIIR

>member
-1 MPIKFEIKD
+1 MPVKFEIKD

-33 NVDNRVLI
+33 NVDSRVLI

-103 NFYKGYWEL
+103 NFFKGYWEL

-124 LEELALIDRIN
+124 LSELALIDRIN
-135 LYYKG
+135 LYYKN
-140 NTEVQFSDD
+140 NTDVEFSED
-149 EKIFVEK
+149 EKIFLEK
-156 TGKTETFEEAC
+156 TGRTETFEEAC
-167 NIAEEIHSYTRSLES
+167 RIAEEIHSYTRSLES

-189 ISEAEVDSDTED
+189 VSEIEVESEMEED
-201 GNVSG
+201 
-206 GKGDEG
+206 DDI
-212 SGDSKNDPADLDT
+212 SGDQGEGEEGDGRPDMGEDNTQYD
-225 PSYEHEDMT
+225 DMT

-250 SYRQVEE
+250 SYKQIEE

-269 TLVGQNTGR
+269 TLVGQSTGR
-278 ESTYLQVPSVKLE
+278 ESTYLQIPSVKLE
-291 SIVVSTE
+291 SIVVSTK

-329 NLKDEYETFKKSA
+329 DIKDEYESFKKSA

-361 YARSTTA
+361 YARSTTS

-391 NIIPEGKNHGLVFIL
+391 NVIPEGKNHGLVFIL
-406 DWSGSMQH
+406 DWSGSMHH

-430 RKVNIP
+430 KKVNIP

-459 YGELLHQEMV
+459 YDELLHQEVV

-485 SSESSLVD
+485 SSESSLVE

-503 LANDTYN
+503 LACDQYT

-517 GTPLDQTLVTLHTL
+517 GTPLDQTLITLHNL
-531 IPDFKKRTN
+531 IPDFKKRTK

-552 ESQSLSYNRVFS
+552 ESQSVSYNKMYDR
-564 KYNED
+564 YGD
-569 EEYVGQ
+569 EESRMGQ
-575 SGIHYDCVL
+575 SGIHYDCIL
-584 RDRKLGRTYIVSDN
+584 RDRKLGRTYIIDDG
-598 YGRMTRPLLQ
+598 YGRMTKPLLQ

-623 LLNGSEARRFIG
+623 LLSSSDARRFIG
-635 HSAGYSYDETD
+635 NSAGYSYDETD

-665 KKYFGMSSSAI
+665 KKYLGMSSSAI

-683 VDEDATKAQIKR
+683 VEEDATKAQIKR

>member
-1 MPIKFEIKD
+1 MPVKFEIKD

-33 NVDNRVLI
+33 NVDSRVLI

-103 NFYKGYWEL
+103 NFFKGYWEL

-124 LEELALIDRIN
+124 LNELALIDRIN
-135 LYYKG
+135 LYYKN
-140 NTEVQFSDD
+140 NTDVEFSED
-149 EKIFVEK
+149 EKIFLEK
-156 TGKTETFEEAC
+156 TGRTETFEEAC
-167 NIAEEIHSYTRSLES
+167 RIAEEIHSYTRSLES

-189 ISEAEVDSDTED
+189 VSEIEVESEMEED
-201 GNVSG
+201 
-206 GKGDEG
+206 DDI
-212 SGDSKNDPADLDT
+212 SGDQGEGEEGDGRPDMGEDNTQYD
-225 PSYEHEDMT
+225 DMT

-242 NSDPVGGQ
+242 NSNPVGGQ
-250 SYRQVEE
+250 SYKQIEE

-269 TLVGQNTGR
+269 TLVGQSTGR
-278 ESTYLQVPSVKLE
+278 ESTYLQIPSVNLE
-291 SIVVSTE
+291 SIVVSTK

-318 GYNGRYWDPHF
+318 GYNGRYWNPHF

-361 YARSTTA
+361 YARSTTS

-373 DTAKL
+373 DTTKL

-391 NIIPEGKNHGLVFIL
+391 NVIPEGKNHGLVFIL
-406 DWSGSMQH
+406 DWSGSMHH

-430 RKVNIP
+430 KKVNIP

-459 YGELLHQEMV
+459 YGELLHQEVV
-469 ENELV
+469 ENEIV

-485 SSESSLVD
+485 SSESSLVE
-493 FENHCRNLYC
+493 FENHCMNLYC
-503 LANDTYN
+503 LACDQYT

-517 GTPLDQTLVTLHTL
+517 GTPLDQTLITLHTL

-552 ESQSLSYNRVFS
+552 ESQTISYNKLYDR
-564 KYNED
+564 YDD
-569 EEYVGQ
+569 EESRMGQ
-575 SGIHYDCVL
+575 SGIHYDCIL
-584 RDRKLGRTYIVSDN
+584 RDRKLGRTYIIDDG
-598 YGRMTRPLLQ
+598 YGRMTKPLLQ

-623 LLNGSEARRFIG
+623 LLSSSDARRFIG
-635 HSAGYSYDETD
+635 NSAGYSYDETD

-665 KKYFGMSSSAI
+665 KKYLGMSSSAI

-683 VDEDATKAQIKR
+683 VEEDATKAQIKR

>member
-1 MPIKFEIKD
+1 MPVKFEIKD

-33 NVDNRVLI
+33 NVDSRVLI

-103 NFYKGYWEL
+103 NFFKGYWEL

-124 LEELALIDRIN
+124 LNELALIDRIN

-140 NTEVQFSDD
+140 NTDVEFSED
-149 EKIFVEK
+149 EKIFLEK
-156 TGKTETFEEAC
+156 TGRTETFEEAC
-167 NIAEEIHSYTRSLES
+167 RIAEEIHSYTRSLES

-189 ISEAEVDSDTED
+189 VSEIEVESEMEED
-201 GNVSG
+201 
-206 GKGDEG
+206 DDI
-212 SGDSKNDPADLDT
+212 SGDQGEGEEGDGRPDMGEDNTQYD
-225 PSYEHEDMT
+225 DMT

-250 SYRQVEE
+250 SYKQIEE

-269 TLVGQNTGR
+269 TLVGQSTGR
-278 ESTYLQVPSVKLE
+278 ESTYLQIPSVKLE
-291 SIVVSTE
+291 SIVVSTK

-329 NLKDEYETFKKSA
+329 DIKDEYESFKKSA

-391 NIIPEGKNHGLVFIL
+391 NVIPEGKNHGLVFIL
-406 DWSGSMQH
+406 DWSGSMHH

-430 RKVNIP
+430 KKVNIP

-459 YGELLHQEMV
+459 YDELLHQEVV

-485 SSESSLVD
+485 SSESSLVE

-503 LANDTYN
+503 LACDQYT

-517 GTPLDQTLVTLHTL
+517 GTPLDQTLITLHNL

-552 ESQSLSYNRVFS
+552 ESQSVSYNKMYDR
-564 KYNED
+564 YGD
-569 EEYVGQ
+569 EESRMGQ
-575 SGIHYDCVL
+575 SRIHYDCIL
-584 RDRKLGRTYIVSDN
+584 RDRKLGRTYIIDDS
-598 YGRMTRPLLQ
+598 YGRMTKPLLQ

-623 LLNGSEARRFIG
+623 LLSSSDARRFIG
-635 HSAGYSYDETD
+635 NSAGYSYDETD

-665 KKYFGMSSSAI
+665 KKYLGMSSSAI

-683 VDEDATKAQIKR
+683 VEEDATKAQIKR

>member
-1 MPIKFEIKD
+1 MPVKFEIKD

-33 NVDNRVLI
+33 NVDSRVLI

-103 NFYKGYWEL
+103 NFFKGYWEL

-140 NTEVQFSDD
+140 NTDVEFSED
-149 EKIFVEK
+149 EKIFLEK
-156 TGKTETFEEAC
+156 TGRTETFEEAC
-167 NIAEEIHSYTRSLES
+167 HIAEEIHSYTRSLES

-189 ISEAEVDSDTED
+189 VSEIEVESEMEED
-201 GNVSG
+201 
-206 GKGDEG
+206 DDI
-212 SGDSKNDPADLDT
+212 SGDLGEGEEGDGRPDMGEDNTEYD
-225 PSYEHEDMT
+225 DMT

-250 SYRQVEE
+250 SYKQIEE

-269 TLVGQNTGR
+269 TLVGQSTGR
-278 ESTYLQVPSVKLE
+278 ESTYLQIPSVKLE
-291 SIVVSTE
+291 SIVVSTK

-329 NLKDEYETFKKSA
+329 DTKDEYESFKKSA

-373 DTAKL
+373 DTTKL
-378 HTYKFNEDIFKKV
+378 HTYKFNEDIFKKINV
-391 NIIPEGKNHGLVFIL
+391 IPEGKNHGLVFIL
-406 DWSGSMQH
+406 DWSGSMHH

-430 RKVNIP
+430 KKVNIP

-459 YGELLHQEMV
+459 YDELLHQEVV

-485 SSESSLVD
+485 SSESSLVE
-493 FENHCRNLYC
+493 FENHCKNLYC
-503 LANDTYN
+503 LACDQYT

-517 GTPLDQTLVTLHTL
+517 GTPLDQTLITLHNL

-552 ESQSLSYNRVFS
+552 ESQSVSYHKMYE
-564 KYNED
+564 KYGD
-569 EEYVGQ
+569 EQHMGQ
-575 SGIHYDCVL
+575 SRIHYDCIL
-584 RDRKLGRTYIVSDN
+584 RDRKLGRTYIIDDS
-598 YGRMTRPLLQ
+598 YGRMTKPLLQ

-623 LLNGSEARRFIG
+623 LLSSSDARRFIG
-635 HSAGYSYDETD
+635 NSAGYSYDETD

-665 KKYFGMSSSAI
+665 KKYLGMSSSAI

-683 VDEDATKAQIKR
+683 VEEDATKAQIKR

>member
-1 MPIKFEIKD
+1 MPVKFEIKD

-33 NVDNRVLI
+33 NVDSRVLI

-103 NFYKGYWEL
+103 NFFKGYWEL

-124 LEELALIDRIN
+124 LNELALIDRIN
-135 LYYKG
+135 LYYKN
-140 NTEVQFSDD
+140 NTDVEFSED
-149 EKIFVEK
+149 EKIFLEK
-156 TGKTETFEEAC
+156 TGRTETFEEAC
-167 NIAEEIHSYTRSLES
+167 RIAEEIHSYTRSLES

-189 ISEAEVDSDTED
+189 VSEIEVESEMEED
-201 GNVSG
+201 
-206 GKGDEG
+206 DDI
-212 SGDSKNDPADLDT
+212 SGDQGEGEEGDGRPDMGEDNTQYD
-225 PSYEHEDMT
+225 DMT

-242 NSDPVGGQ
+242 NSNPVGGQ
-250 SYRQVEE
+250 SYKQIEE

-269 TLVGQNTGR
+269 TLVGQSTGR
-278 ESTYLQVPSVKLE
+278 ESTYLQIPSVNLE
-291 SIVVSTE
+291 SIVVSTK

-318 GYNGRYWDPHF
+318 GYNGRYWNPHF

-373 DTAKL
+373 DTTKL

-391 NIIPEGKNHGLVFIL
+391 NVIPEGKNHGLVFIL
-406 DWSGSMQH
+406 DWSGSMHH

-430 RKVNIP
+430 KKVNIP

-459 YGELLHQEMV
+459 YGELLHQEVV
-469 ENELV
+469 ENEIV

-485 SSESSLVD
+485 SSESSLVE
-493 FENHCRNLYC
+493 FENHCMNLYC
-503 LANDTYN
+503 LACDQYT

-517 GTPLDQTLVTLHTL
+517 GTPLDQTLITLHTL

-552 ESQSLSYNRVFS
+552 ESQTISYNKLYDR
-564 KYNED
+564 YDD
-569 EEYVGQ
+569 EESRMGQ
-575 SGIHYDCVL
+575 SGIHYDCIL
-584 RDRKLGRTYIVSDN
+584 RDRKLGRTYIIDDG
-598 YGRMTRPLLQ
+598 YGRMTKPLLQ

-623 LLNGSEARRFIG
+623 LLSSSDARRFIG
-635 HSAGYSYDETD
+635 NSAGYSYDETD

-665 KKYFGMSSSAI
+665 KKYLGMSSSAI

-683 VDEDATKAQIKR
+683 VEEDATKAQIKR

>member
-1 MPIKFEIKD
+1 MPVKFEIKD

-33 NVDNRVLI
+33 NVDSRVLI

-140 NTEVQFSDD
+140 NTDVEFSED
-149 EKIFVEK
+149 EKIFLEK
-156 TGKTETFEEAC
+156 TGRTETFEEAC
-167 NIAEEIHSYTRSLES
+167 HIAEEIHSYTRSLES

-189 ISEAEVDSDTED
+189 VSEIEVESEMEED
-201 GNVSG
+201 DNI
-206 GKGDEG
+206 
-212 SGDSKNDPADLDT
+212 SGDQGEGEEGDGRPDMGEDNTQYD
-225 PSYEHEDMT
+225 DMT

-250 SYRQVEE
+250 SYKQIEE

-269 TLVGQNTGR
+269 TLVGQSTGR
-278 ESTYLQVPSVKLE
+278 ESTYLQIPSVKLE

-361 YARSTTA
+361 YARSTTS

-391 NIIPEGKNHGLVFIL
+391 NVIPEGKNHGLVFIL
-406 DWSGSMQH
+406 DWSGSMHH
-414 VIKDTV
+414 VLKDTV

-459 YGELLHQEMV
+459 YDELLHQEVV

-485 SSESSLVD
+485 SSESSLTE
-493 FENHCRNLYC
+493 FENHCMNLYC
-503 LANDTYN
+503 LACDQYT

-517 GTPLDQTLVTLHTL
+517 GTPLDQTLITLHNL

-552 ESQSLSYNRVFS
+552 ESQSVSYNKLYDRYDNGES
-564 KYNED
+564 RM
-569 EEYVGQ
+569 GQ
-575 SGIHYDCVL
+575 SRIHYDCIL
-584 RDRKLGRTYIVSDN
+584 RDRKLGRTYIIDDS
-598 YGRMTRPLLQ
+598 YGRMTKPLLQ
-608 NLSDKFSDVNFIGIR
+608 NLSDKFTDVNFIGIR
-623 LLNGSEARRFIG
+623 LLSGSDARRFIG
-635 HSAGYSYDETD
+635 NSAGYSYDETD

-665 KKYFGMSSSAI
+665 KKYLGMSSSAI

-683 VDEDATKAQIKR
+683 VEEDATKAQIKR

>member
-1 MPIKFEIKD
+1 MPVKFEIKD

-33 NVDNRVLI
+33 NVDSRVLI

-140 NTEVQFSDD
+140 NTDVEFSED
-149 EKIFVEK
+149 EKIFLEK
-156 TGKTETFEEAC
+156 TGRTETFEEAC
-167 NIAEEIHSYTRSLES
+167 HIAEEIHSYTRSLES

-189 ISEAEVDSDTED
+189 VSEIEVESEMEED
-201 GNVSG
+201 
-206 GKGDEG
+206 DDI
-212 SGDSKNDPADLDT
+212 SGDLGEGEEGDGRPDMGEDNTQYD
-225 PSYEHEDMT
+225 DMT
-234 DEELLDEL
+234 DEELLEQL
-242 NSDPVGGQ
+242 NDNPVGGQ
-250 SYRQVEE
+250 SYKQIEE
-257 GMTDRNFKENIE
+257 GMTDKNFKENIE
-269 TLVGQNTGR
+269 TLVGQSTGR
-278 ESTYLQVPSVKLE
+278 ESTYLQIPSVKLE
-291 SIVVSTE
+291 SIVVSTK

-373 DTAKL
+373 DTTKL

-391 NIIPEGKNHGLVFIL
+391 NVIPEGKNHGLVFIL
-406 DWSGSMQH
+406 DWSGSMHH
-414 VIKDTV
+414 VLKDTV

-459 YGELLHQEMV
+459 YDELLHQEVV

-485 SSESSLVD
+485 SSESSLTE
-493 FENHCRNLYC
+493 FENHCMNLYC
-503 LANDTYN
+503 LACDQYT

-517 GTPLDQTLVTLHTL
+517 GTPLDQTLITLHNL
-531 IPDFKKRTN
+531 IPDFKKRTK

-552 ESQSLSYNRVFS
+552 ESQTMSYNKLYDR
-564 KYNED
+564 YDD
-569 EEYVGQ
+569 EESRMGQ
-575 SGIHYDCVL
+575 SGIHYDCIL
-584 RDRKLGRTYIVSDN
+584 RDRKLGRTYIIDDG
-598 YGRMTRPLLQ
+598 YGRMTKPLLQ

-623 LLNGSEARRFIG
+623 LLSGSDARRFIG
-635 HSAGYSYDETD
+635 NSAGYSYDETD

-665 KKYFGMSSSAI
+665 KKYLGMSSSAI

-683 VDEDATKAQIKR
+683 VEEDATKAQIKR